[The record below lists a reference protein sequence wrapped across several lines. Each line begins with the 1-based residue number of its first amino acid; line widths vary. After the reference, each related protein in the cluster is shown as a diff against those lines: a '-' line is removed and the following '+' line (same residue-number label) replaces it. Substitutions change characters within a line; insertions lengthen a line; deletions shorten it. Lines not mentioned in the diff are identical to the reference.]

1 MSKQPFKTTKANKEL
16 KKVTELTA
24 DLQRA
29 QADFANFK
37 RRTEEDKLR
46 STRFG
51 RESAVM
57 ALLPVVDNFERSF
70 SHIPKELEQNEW
82 IIGIKAV
89 AKQLT
94 DGLKGLGVEK
104 IKSVGER
111 FDPHLHE
118 AVSLEDGNGQREVVV
133 EELQAGYAMDGEVIR
148 HAMVK
153 VGRK

>member
-1 MSKQPFKTTKANKEL
+1 MAKLTHKPAKEH
-16 KKVTELTA
+16 KKIAELTA

-70 SHIPKELEQNEW
+70 SHIPKELDKNEW
-82 IIGIKAV
+82 VIGIRAV

-118 AVSLEDGNGQREVVV
+118 AISLEEGNGHHEVVT
-133 EELQAGYAMDGEVIR
+133 EELQAGYSMDGDVIR

-153 VGRK
+153 VRRK